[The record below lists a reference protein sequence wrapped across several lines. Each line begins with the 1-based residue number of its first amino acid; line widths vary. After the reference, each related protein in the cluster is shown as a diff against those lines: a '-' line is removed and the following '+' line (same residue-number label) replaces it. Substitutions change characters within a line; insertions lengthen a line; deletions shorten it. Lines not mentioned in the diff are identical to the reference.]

1 MSLLAYK
8 KGDGK
13 MQTMNDMY
21 FTIRADDEAI
31 RKARAIKEA
40 AKTLSDLAETLEN
53 ELIASL
59 HEGGHDRGK
68 NGG

>member
-1 MSLLAYK
+1 M
-8 KGDGK
+8 GK
-13 MQTMNDMY
+13 LGEMY

>member
-1 MSLLAYK
+1 M
-8 KGDGK
+8 GK
-13 MQTMNDMY
+13 LGEMY

-40 AKTLSDLAETLEN
+40 AKTLSDLAETLED